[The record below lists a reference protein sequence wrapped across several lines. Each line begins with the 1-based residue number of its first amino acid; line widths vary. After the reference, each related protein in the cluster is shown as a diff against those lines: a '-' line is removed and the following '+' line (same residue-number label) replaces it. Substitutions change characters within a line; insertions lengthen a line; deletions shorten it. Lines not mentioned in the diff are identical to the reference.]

1 MAEAASAAD
10 VLRKTREMLRA
21 AQRGLADLLG
31 DEPTMG
37 PIGLYNIAVFGRS
50 VTLVLQ
56 NLRTIDRK
64 KFDEWYAPHSKV
76 LSTDPLFY
84 KYFNELRNE
93 ILKEGPPDLNI
104 EMYVPLINDEIR
116 DELMANRPPGARGF
130 FIGDR
135 LGGSGWQ
142 VVLPD
147 GTEQKYYVK
156 LPPELG
162 IRMSLH
168 LPNPPTEHLRKPL
181 RDTSIEN
188 LTRLYVNYLS
198 ELVADAEKQF
208 GS

>member
-31 DEPTMG
+31 DEPTMR
-37 PIGLYNIAVFGRS
+37 PIGIYNIAVFGRS

-64 KFDEWYAPHSKV
+64 KFDEWYATYSKV

-104 EMYVPLINDEIR
+104 EMYVPLLNDEIR
-116 DELMANRPPGARGF
+116 DELMANRPPGARAF

-135 LGGSGWQ
+135 LGSSGWQ

-147 GTEQKYYVK
+147 GTEQKYHVK

-162 IRMSLH
+162 IRISLH
-168 LPNPPTEHLRKPL
+168 LPNPPTEHLQKPL
-181 RDTSIEN
+181 RDTSIES
-188 LTRLYVNYLS
+188 LTRHYVNYLS

>member
-31 DEPTMG
+31 DEPTMR
-37 PIGLYNIAVFGRS
+37 PIGIYNIAVFGRS

-64 KFDEWYAPHSKV
+64 KFDEWYAPYSKV

-93 ILKEGPPDLNI
+93 ILKEGPPDLSI

-116 DELMANRPPGARGF
+116 DELMANRPPGAKGSPLGDFARLSGRG
-130 FIGDR
+130 
-135 LGGSGWQ
+135 
-142 VVLPD
+142 
-147 GTEQKYYVK
+147 
-156 LPPELG
+156 
-162 IRMSLH
+162 
-168 LPNPPTEHLRKPL
+168 
-181 RDTSIEN
+181 
-188 LTRLYVNYLS
+188 
-198 ELVADAEKQF
+198 
-208 GS
+208 